1 MSCLVVMPK
10 VLQADSTWCFL
21 GIVLLSF
28 IFHYPISQ
36 LLSCIMIELKFFH
49 ASENPSNL
57 RCSTITHMY
66 RHLLGP
72 TVFTIRYLGNTIEKG
87 VIILDL
93 IGSHLLVPKVE
104 KPQMN
109 LQLLFFPFKS
119 FVWLCKS
126 SSFGVK

>member
-10 VLQADSTWCFL
+10 VLEADSMWCFL

-87 VIILDL
+87 VII
-93 IGSHLLVPKVE
+93 IGSNWLTFIGSKGGKTPDESTVII
-104 KPQMN
+104 
-109 LQLLFFPFKS
+109 FPI
-119 FVWLCKS
+119 
-126 SSFGVK
+126 